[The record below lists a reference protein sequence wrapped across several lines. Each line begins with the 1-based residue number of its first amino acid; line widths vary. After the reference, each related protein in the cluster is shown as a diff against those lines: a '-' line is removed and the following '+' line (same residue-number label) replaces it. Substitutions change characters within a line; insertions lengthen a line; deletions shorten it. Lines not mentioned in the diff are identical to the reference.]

1 MKNGN
6 DGIKYYNY
14 NTMKYIPLDEVL
26 KILDK
31 NQWSDDWIHTRIS
44 TNSIEE
50 IEKLKTI
57 DLSIIDEMIWEYENE
72 FWIWNKRIEWL
83 QELKERLSL
92 NK

>member
-1 MKNGN
+1 
-6 DGIKYYNY
+6 
-14 NTMKYIPLDEVL
+14 MKYIPLDEVL
-26 KILDK
+26 EILNK

-57 DLSIIDEMIWEYENE
+57 NLSIIDKMIEENIEYPDNDHNL
-72 FWIWNKRIEWL
+72 WYRSSL

>member
-1 MKNGN
+1 
-6 DGIKYYNY
+6 
-14 NTMKYIPLDEVL
+14 MKYIPLDEVL

-50 IEKLKTI
+50 IEKLKNI